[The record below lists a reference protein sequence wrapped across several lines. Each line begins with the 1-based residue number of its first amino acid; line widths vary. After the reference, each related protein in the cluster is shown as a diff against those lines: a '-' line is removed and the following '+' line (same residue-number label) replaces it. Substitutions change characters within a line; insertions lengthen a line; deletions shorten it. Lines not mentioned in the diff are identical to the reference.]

1 MNAAGQ
7 SYSSG
12 LRYKLVSSEE
22 AEDCIDAVVLEDGRI
37 LMPLRLRFA
46 CPENSGC
53 IPFLEDLAVSAQ
65 KVGMEVVWT
74 GLAEEVLSDRLT
86 RNASDGIVYAV
97 PLYNGFLIELPVDT
111 KGDLSVRWTSDWRA
125 VSEGNNICYF
135 EDKELCE
142 LALKLSFASEN
153 SEEFSQILTEHT
165 ARWSSTVPELPVSRG
180 RVYDVYSV
188 RVSGYEATE
197 TRPFS
202 VAVLEAWI
210 GE

>member
-1 MNAAGQ
+1 M
-7 SYSSG
+7 
-12 LRYKLVSSEE
+12 
-22 AEDCIDAVVLEDGRI
+22 
-37 LMPLRLRFA
+37 
-46 CPENSGC
+46 
-53 IPFLEDLAVSAQ
+53 
-65 KVGMEVVWT
+65 
-74 GLAEEVLSDRLT
+74 AEENIEIKKERVLLAGVHTGCRDVLSDT
-86 RNASDGIVYAV
+86 TEESM
-97 PLYNGFLIELPVDT
+97 
-111 KGDLSVRWTSDWRA
+111 
-125 VSEGNNICYF
+125 
-135 EDKELCE
+135 KELCE